1 MRPVAQYVADDI
13 SSDNKCTINATW
25 RDPFLQSEQD
35 ARDVRQ
41 VFANINSIIIILQ
54 CDKGSIT
61 IPYLDAK
68 KHQLWKEC
76 SERHIRGCFFFNT
89 MPETT
94 DHPQTRKP
102 ASVRNIGCL
111 NLA

>member
-1 MRPVAQYVADDI
+1 MGPVAQYVADDI
-13 SSDNKCTINATW
+13 SRDNKCTINATW
-25 RDPFLQSEQD
+25 RDQFLQYEQD
-35 ARDVRQ
+35 VRDVRQ

-54 CDKGSIT
+54 CDRGSIT
-61 IPYLDAK
+61 IPYLDLQ

-89 MPETT
+89 MSDTT
-94 DHPQTRKP
+94 DHPQTQKP

-111 NLA
+111 NLT